1 MQNSATFFD
10 FFSFALSVTAP
21 AYALVL
27 AGLILRRL
35 GLIGDRFISWGSKL
49 VFNVG
54 MPVVLFFGAARADYS
69 MIFTSTYLIAGVVAM
84 LLVVVLAYQY
94 ARLRGFP
101 RAHQGIIAQG
111 AYRSNMGIVGIALCA
126 NAYGDVGVALAAVPI
141 AIWTTLYNVI
151 AVVLLNISLD
161 ADVSPL
167 SMLKGMLTN
176 PLIVGICSG
185 IAISV
190 AGLTLPSVAFQVGSV
205 FTAVFLPFA
214 LLCIGGSLS
223 LAALRKSSQETIEAC
238 AWRLVLA
245 PVLAVLL
252 AVVLGVRGV
261 ELGVYYLLVGGPAAA
276 ASFVMVVA
284 AGGNGTLAANIVVLS
299 TIASSVTVT
308 VGMFLLQALGLI

>member
-1 MQNSATFFD
+1 M
-10 FFSFALSVTAP
+10 TAP

-27 AGLILRRL
+27 AGLVLRRF
-35 GLIGDRFISWGSKL
+35 GLIGDRFINWGSKL
-49 VFNVG
+49 IFNVG

-69 MIFTSTYLIAGVVAM
+69 SIFTSTYLIAGVVAM
-84 LLVVVLAYQY
+84 LVVVVLAYQY

-101 RAHQGIIAQG
+101 KEHWGILAQG

-126 NAYGDVGVALAAVPI
+126 NAYGETGVALAAMPI

-151 AVVLLNISLD
+151 AVVVLNISLD

-167 SMLKGMLTN
+167 AMLKGMFTN

-185 IAISV
+185 IAVSV
-190 AGLTLPSVAFQVGSV
+190 AGLSLPPVAFQVGSV

-223 LAALRKSSQETIEAC
+223 LAALRHSSQETIEAC
-238 AWRLVLA
+238 AWRLLLA
-245 PVLAVLL
+245 PMLAVLL
-252 AVVLGVRGV
+252 AIVLGVRGA
-261 ELGVYYLLVGGPAAA
+261 ELGVYYLLVGGPAAS

-284 AGGNGTLAANIVVLS
+284 AGGNGALAANIVVLS
-299 TIASSVTVT
+299 TIASSVAVT
-308 VGMFLLQALGLI
+308 AGMFFLQAFALI